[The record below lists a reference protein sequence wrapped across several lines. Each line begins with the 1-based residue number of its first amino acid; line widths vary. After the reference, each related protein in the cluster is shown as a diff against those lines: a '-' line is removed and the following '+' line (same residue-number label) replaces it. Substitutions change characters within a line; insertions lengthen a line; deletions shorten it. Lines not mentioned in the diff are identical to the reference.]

1 MARPIP
7 KDAED
12 KVGGIAKRSELRSVA
27 IWAFILGGVFGFA
40 LGATFFSK
48 GGGSIYFMLGAAV
61 IGALWYLASGRRWKK
76 NKE

>member
-27 IWAFILGGVFGFA
+27 VWAFVLGGVFGFA
-40 LGATFFSK
+40 LGATMFSG

-61 IGALWYLASGRRWKK
+61 IGALWYLASGRRKKK